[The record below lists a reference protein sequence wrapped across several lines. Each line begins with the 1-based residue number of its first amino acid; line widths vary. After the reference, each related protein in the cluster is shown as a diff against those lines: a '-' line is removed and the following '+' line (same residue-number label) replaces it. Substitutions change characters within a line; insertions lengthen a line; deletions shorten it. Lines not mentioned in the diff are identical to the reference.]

1 MARIVV
7 IGAGMGGMAAAARL
21 RVKGHAVTVVEA
33 SDTHGG
39 KLGTVRR
46 DGFAFDTGPSLFT
59 IPAVYRDLFLK
70 TGAPLED
77 SVELVALDPGF
88 TYRFADGSTLP
99 MPGAGVGRGAA
110 AMGEAFGGHA
120 AEEWRTLMER
130 AGQMWAVTR
139 RPFLESPLTGA
150 GDLIPLA
157 RDLRAVRTVAPWQT
171 LRSMGRRTLGDWRA
185 RQVFDRYATY
195 SGSDPRRAPAV
206 LATIPYVEATFGA
219 WHIAG
224 GLRSLGDALAT
235 RLDERGVPIRLSTR
249 ATRILLS
256 GERVSGVEVEG
267 GEVLPA
273 DVVVA
278 NADASTVYGSL
289 LGDRAPKDPVKRL
302 ARATPS
308 LSGFVLLLAV
318 EGRTPGL
325 THNNVWFPREY
336 DREFDAI
343 FGREPGPVDD
353 PTIYACVPDDPAMR
367 PEGSEAWFV
376 LVNAPRH
383 SDGGRVPGTIDWDA
397 PGRAAAYA
405 DHVLARLAERGTD
418 LRGRILW
425 REVRTPAD
433 LERATGAPGGAI
445 YGTSSNGA
453 RAAFLRPQNAS
464 PIPGLF
470 LVGGS
475 AHPGGGLPLV
485 GMSAE
490 IVANLVGRA

>member
-1 MARIVV
+1 MARVVV
-7 IGAGMGGMAAAARL
+7 IGAGMAGMAVAARL
-21 RVKGHAVTVVEA
+21 RVKGHEVTVVEA
-33 SDTHGG
+33 ADTHGG
-39 KLGTVRR
+39 KLGTFQR

-77 SVELVALDPGF
+77 SVELVPLDPGF
-88 TYRFADGSTLP
+88 TYRFADGSLLP
-99 MPGAGVGRGAA
+99 MPGVGVGRAA
-110 AMGEAFGGHA
+110 EAMAEAFGGRSGD
-120 AEEWRTLMER
+120 EWRGLMER
-130 AGQMWAVTR
+130 AGRMWATTR
-139 RPFLESPLTGA
+139 RPFLESPLTGMR
-150 GDLIPLA
+150 DLVPLA
-157 RDLRAVRTVAPWQT
+157 RDLAAVRTVAPWQT
-171 LRSMGRRTLGDWRA
+171 LRGLGRATLSDPRA
-185 RQVFDRYATY
+185 RQLLDRYATY

-224 GLRSLGDALAT
+224 GLRSLGDALRA
-235 RLDERGVPIRLSTR
+235 RLDERDVTVRLSTP
-249 ATRILLS
+249 ATRILVS
-256 GERVSGVEVEG
+256 GGRVSGVEVAG
-267 GEVLPA
+267 GERLAA

-278 NADASTVYGSL
+278 NADARVVYGRL
-289 LGDRAPKDPVKRL
+289 LGPDAPRGPLRRL

-318 EGRTPGL
+318 SGRTSGL
-325 THNNVWFPREY
+325 THNNVWFPERY
-336 DREFDAI
+336 DPEFDAI
-343 FGREPGPVDD
+343 FGRAPRAVED
-353 PTIYACVPDDPAMR
+353 PTIYACVPDDPGMR
-367 PEGSEAWFV
+367 PEGGEAWFV

-383 SDGGRVPGTIDWDA
+383 SPGGSEPGTIDWDA
-397 PGRAAAYA
+397 PGLADRYA
-405 DHVLARLAERGTD
+405 DLVLARLAARGTD
-418 LRGRILW
+418 LAGRVLW
-425 REVRTPAD
+425 RELRTPAD

-464 PIPGLF
+464 PIQGLF

-490 IVANLVGRA
+490 IVAGLVGRA